1 MASQFIVRR
10 IQPAPLALALISL
23 GFVLTVLMRALVISP
38 GSSVPPADI
47 IVVEMPTI
55 SPEVLPEPQVP
66 EPLVVGTPERLRP
79 VPSARPP
86 AGRVFTILDS
96 ALLGGVGIDP
106 TAVLVARLRLH
117 LENVR
122 GEAGTA
128 VVGEVS
134 LVLTVA
140 RDGRLVEAR
149 IDQPG
154 AAELDAAALELA
166 RGAAPYPPMP
176 SDAPDHVQLI
186 VPISFPRLDEAGLAA
201 LRLTANAQV
210 TSVR

>member
-1 MASQFIVRR
+1 MVLLSIARR
-10 IQPAPLALALISL
+10 AQPIPLALALVSITFL
-23 GFVLTVLMRALVISP
+23 LAVLTRAFVIFPVQSM
-38 GSSVPPADI
+38 PPADT

-55 SPEVLPEPQVP
+55 SPEALPEPEVP
-66 EPLVVGTPERLRP
+66 KPLVRGAPESLRP
-79 VPSARPP
+79 VPSVRPP
-86 AGRVFTILDS
+86 AGRVFTILAP

-117 LENVR
+117 LENGR
-122 GEAGTA
+122 GEAKTA
-128 VVGEVS
+128 VVGEVP
-134 LVLTVA
+134 LVLTVG

-166 RGAAPYPPMP
+166 RSVAPYPPMP

-186 VPISFPRLDEAGLAA
+186 VPISFPQLDEADLAA
-201 LRLTANAQV
+201 LRLAANAQV
-210 TSVR
+210 TSAR